1 VLAGKVLAESIFFN
15 YTHLACRL
23 KPPLAECLPF
33 HQLLMVGQLGFQVHT
48 ALLASLNL
56 VLQLLDLLDPL
67 LVLTG

>member
-1 VLAGKVLAESIFFN
+1 MLTGKVLAESIILLD
-15 YTHLACRL
+15 THLACRL
-23 KPPLAECLPF
+23 KPPLAKCLPF

-56 VLQLLDLLDPL
+56 VLQLFDLLDPL

>member
-1 VLAGKVLAESIFFN
+1 MLTGKVLAESTILLD
-15 YTHLACRL
+15 TLLTCRL
-23 KPPLAECLPF
+23 EPRLARCLPL

-56 VLQLLDLLDPL
+56 VLQLFDLLDPL

>member
-1 VLAGKVLAESIFFN
+1 MLTGKVLAESIILLD
-15 YTHLACRL
+15 THLAGRL
-23 KPPLAECLPF
+23 QPPLTKCLPF
-33 HQLLMVGQLGFQVHT
+33 HQLLMVGQLGFQVHA